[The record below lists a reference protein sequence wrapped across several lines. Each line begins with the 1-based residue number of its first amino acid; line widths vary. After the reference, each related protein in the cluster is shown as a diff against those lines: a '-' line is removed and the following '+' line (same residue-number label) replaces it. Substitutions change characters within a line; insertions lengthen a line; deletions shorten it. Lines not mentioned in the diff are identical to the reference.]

1 MHKKFLHRTPERE
14 EAPGTMTTV
23 LRSDDMRRR
32 NRLRII
38 QIVRRRGAISRREIA
53 QEAALSPATVS
64 TISNDLIAEG
74 VLIARGSESATSTGR
89 GRPSIDLSVNPDFR
103 HAALLILKIGIATIA
118 IVDYAGTVV
127 ERRDF
132 EIEMSNIGREDF
144 RARLIADIRE
154 AWADSGLDPR
164 QLARIA
170 VGVQG
175 TTDTIGRQML
185 RSPMTPLTT
194 LPVADWLE
202 AEFGVPVRL
211 ANDCD
216 LIAKAL
222 NWRDPELYNENFAA
236 ILLAHGVGMGL
247 FLRGQ
252 IINGTRSSGTE
263 FGHMLYKPGG
273 ALCRCG
279 AKGCIEANAGDYA
292 IMRRYRQQ
300 PFNAIPAA
308 HVTAGDLARVASAA
322 RDGDPLACEAF
333 AAAGRALG
341 LGLASIYAL
350 VDPFRVVFVGHGAI
364 AFDLMEPAL
373 REILGDSNAAIAKD
387 IPIDLYVDEMPLVLE
402 GCGIGALSEIDADQ
416 ADRVSDALR
425 A

>member
-1 MHKKFLHRTPERE
+1 
-14 EAPGTMTTV
+14 MTTV
-23 LRSDDMRRR
+23 LRSDDMRRY

-38 QIVRRRGAISRREIA
+38 QIVRRRNAISRGEIA

-74 VLIARGSESATSTGR
+74 VLVARGGETAAGAGR
-89 GRPSIDLSVNPDFR
+89 GRPSIDLSINPEFS
-103 HAALLILKIGIATIA
+103 HAVLLILKIGVATVA
-118 IVDYAGTVV
+118 IVDYAGNMIA
-127 ERRDF
+127 RREFILDM
-132 EIEMSNIGREDF
+132 EDIE
-144 RARLIADIRE
+144 RE
-154 AWADSGLDPR
+154 ALRGSLSGFIRHSWNEYGLSSER
-164 QLARIA
+164 LGRIA

-175 TTDTIGRQML
+175 TTDIAGRKML
-185 RSPMTPLTT
+185 RSPMMSLTD

-202 AEFGVPVRL
+202 DEFGVPARV

-222 NWRDPELYNENFAA
+222 NWRDPERYDTNFAA

-252 IINGTRSSGTE
+252 IVNGTQSSGTE
-263 FGHMLYKPGG
+263 FGHMMYKAGG

-300 PFNAIPAA
+300 PFDAMPTG
-308 HVTAGDLARVASAA
+308 HVSAGDLARAASAA
-322 RDGDPLACEAF
+322 REGDPLARETF

-341 LGLASIYAL
+341 SGLAGIFAL
-350 VDPFRVVFVGHGAI
+350 IDPFRVAFAGHGAI

-373 REILGDSNAAIAKD
+373 RDILGESNAAAAKD

-402 GCGIGALSEIDADQ
+402 GCGAIVTTCCDAYEIIA
-416 ADRVSDALR
+416 SHPGT
-425 A
+425 

>member
-1 MHKKFLHRTPERE
+1 
-14 EAPGTMTTV
+14 MTTV

-38 QIVRRRGAISRREIA
+38 QIVRRRGAISRGEIA

-74 VLIARGSESATSTGR
+74 VLVARGTETAASTGR
-89 GRPSIDLSVNPDFR
+89 GRPSINLSVNPDFR
-103 HAALLILKIGIATIA
+103 HAVLLILKIGAATVA
-118 IVDYAGTVV
+118 VVDFAGTVV
-127 ERRDF
+127 ERREFDV
-132 EIEMSNIGREDF
+132 EMGSIDGEDF
-144 RARLIADIRE
+144 RARLIAHIRDTL
-154 AWADSGLDPR
+154 ATSGLEPL

-175 TTDTIGRQML
+175 TTDTIGRQVL
-185 RSPMTPLTT
+185 RSPMMPLTN

-222 NWRDPELYNENFAA
+222 NWRDPELYSDNFAA

-263 FGHMLYKPGG
+263 FGHMLYKAGG

-279 AKGCIEANAGDYA
+279 ARGCIEANAGDYA
-292 IMRRYRQQ
+292 ILRRYRQQ
-300 PFNAIPAA
+300 PFDAIPAA
-308 HVTAGDLARVASAA
+308 HVTAADLALAADAA
-322 RDGDPLACEAF
+322 RDGDPLARESF

-341 LGLASIYAL
+341 SGIAGIFAL
-350 VDPFRVVFVGHGAI
+350 VDPFRIVFAGHGAM

-373 REILGDSNAAIAKD
+373 REILGESNAAAARN

>member
-1 MHKKFLHRTPERE
+1 
-14 EAPGTMTTV
+14 MTTV

-38 QIVRRRGAISRREIA
+38 QIVRRNGAISRGEIA
-53 QEAALSPATVS
+53 LQAALSPATVS

-74 VLIARGSESATSTGR
+74 VLVACGSDNAGSAGR
-89 GRPSIDLSVNPDFR
+89 GRPSINLSINPEFR
-103 HAALLILKIGIATIA
+103 HAVLLIVKIGVATVA
-118 IVDYAGTVV
+118 VVDYAGTTTAL
-127 ERRDF
+127 RDF
-132 EIEMSNIGREDF
+132 ALDMKHVDPHRLREDVS
-144 RARLIADIRE
+144 RMIRE
-154 AWADSGLDPR
+154 TWDASGLAPW
-164 QLARIA
+164 QLGRIA

-175 TTDTIGRQML
+175 TTDISGRRMV
-185 RSPMTPLTT
+185 RSPMTPLTDI
-194 LPVADWLE
+194 PMAEWLE
-202 AEFGVPVRL
+202 EAFGVPVHL

-222 NWRDPELYNENFAA
+222 NWRDPERYDDNFAA

-252 IINGTRSSGTE
+252 IVNGTRSSGTE
-263 FGHMLYKPGG
+263 FGHMMYKVGG

-279 AKGCIEANAGDYA
+279 AKGCIEANASDYA

-300 PFNAIPAA
+300 PFDAIPAS
-308 HVTAGDLARVASAA
+308 HVTPEDIARAAEAA
-322 RDGDPLACEAF
+322 REGDPLARETF

-341 LGLASIYAL
+341 SGLAGIYAL
-350 VDPFRVVFVGHGAI
+350 VDPFRVVFAGHGAV

-373 REILGDSNAAIAKD
+373 RQILGESNAAAARD
-387 IPIDLYVDEMPLVLE
+387 IPIDLFVDEMPLVLE
-402 GCGIGALSEIDADQ
+402 GCGIGALSEIDAHQ
-416 ADRVSDALR
+416 ADRVSAAAR